1 MPKHDL
7 PDHVFGTYV
16 SLRYGLAAIGA
27 ALPIVVYLI
36 GVANGVKL
44 QSSMSA
50 YYWATRAGNAPSRDW
65 FVGCL
70 FAVAAGLYLY
80 KGFTT
85 AENVVLNLAGIFAV
99 GVAVIPM
106 QWECKIDCDRF
117 SLHGA
122 SAILLFLCLVYV
134 VRFRAGDTLK
144 LLPEAQ
150 RARYKKVYV
159 VIGLVMLASPLTAF
173 VLNVLVAGGTSY
185 VFWIEALGIWAFA
198 AYWLVKSREL
208 KHSSATTRAVRG
220 AVKATSTGEVVPT
233 TPDEQAPV
241 ALSA

>member
-1 MPKHDL
+1 VRKDDL

-16 SLRYGLAAIGA
+16 SLRYGLAVIGV
-27 ALPIVVYLI
+27 ALPIIVYLI

-50 YYWATRAGNAPSRDW
+50 YYWATQAGNAPSRDW

-70 FAVAAGLYLY
+70 FAVAACLYLY

-85 AENVVLNLAGIFAV
+85 AENVALNLAGIFAV

-106 QWECKIDCDRF
+106 AWECKVDCERF
-117 SLHGA
+117 SLHGT

-134 VRFRAGDTLK
+134 VWFRARDTLK

-150 RARYKKVYV
+150 RPRYKKLYH
-159 VIGLVMLASPLTAF
+159 VIGLVMLASPLIALA
-173 VLNVLVAGGTSY
+173 LNVLLGGGAAY
-185 VFWIEALGIWAFA
+185 VFFIEAAGIWAFA
-198 AYWLVKSREL
+198 AYWWVKSREL
-208 KHSSATTRAVRG
+208 KQSSATTRAVLG
-220 AVKATSTGEVVPT
+220 AVKATPMGEVVPV
-233 TPDEQAPV
+233 PPEEQTPV